1 MSIFRSWEG
10 KIVEHWGFVDELGF
24 LEALGFAEHLGIEL
38 PPA

>member
-1 MSIFRSWEG
+1 MSIFRIREG